1 MAGLD
6 SIGLRMISGIDVTY
20 SPKVAYV
27 LKAVADGEKLTHVD
41 LSNCGLTSIP
51 EAIFELGDSLEL
63 LNLGGNN
70 LFELPD
76 AMLKLQKLRILFF
89 AQNKFQNIPIILGK
103 LSSLFM
109 LSFKSNQVSY
119 IDGSSLSPSI
129 NWLILSDN
137 KISEIPPSIGKLTG
151 LRKLMLAGNELTT
164 IPDEMQFCK
173 VICMVNFYQALHCF
187 LYYTLFSILMPAVEI
202 I

>member
-1 MAGLD
+1 MVS
-6 SIGLRMISGIDVTY
+6 SIDGSC
-20 SPKVAYV
+20 SSKVSSV
-27 LKAVADGEKLTHVD
+27 LKAIADGEKLTHVD
-41 LSNCGLTSIP
+41 LSNCGLTSVP
-51 EAIFELGDSLEL
+51 DAIFELGDSLEL

-76 AMLKLQKLRILFF
+76 SMIKLQKLRILFF

-119 IDGSSLSPSI
+119 IDGESLSPSI
-129 NWLILSDN
+129 CWLILSDN
-137 KISEIPPSIGKLTG
+137 IISEIPSSIGKLTG

-164 IPDEMQFCK
+164 IPDAMQYCK
-173 VICMVNFYQALHCF
+173 VIYQANFDRALLYFLHCPS
-187 LYYTLFSILMPAVEI
+187 LLIWT
-202 I
+202 

>member
-6 SIGLRMISGIDVTY
+6 SIGLRIISGIDVTY

-41 LSNCGLTSIP
+41 LSNCGLTSVP
-51 EAIFELGDSLEL
+51 DAIFELGDSLEL

-76 AMLKLQKLRILFF
+76 SMIKLQKLRILFF

-119 IDGSSLSPSI
+119 IDGESLSPSI
-129 NWLILSDN
+129 CWLILSDN
-137 KISEIPPSIGKLTG
+137 IISEIPSSIGKLTG

-164 IPDEMQFCK
+164 IPDAMQYCK
-173 VICMVNFYQALHCF
+173 VIYQANFDRALLYFLHCPS
-187 LYYTLFSILMPAVEI
+187 LLIWT
-202 I
+202 

>member
-1 MAGLD
+1 MAGLNVVS
-6 SIGLRMISGIDVTY
+6 SIDGSCN
-20 SPKVAYV
+20 SKVSCV
-27 LKAVADGEKLTHVD
+27 LKAIADGEKLTHVD
-41 LSNCGLTSIP
+41 LSNCGLTSVP
-51 EAIFELGDSLEL
+51 DAIFELGDSLEL

-76 AMLKLQKLRILFF
+76 SMIKLQKLRILFF

-119 IDGSSLSPSI
+119 IDGESLSPSI
-129 NWLILSDN
+129 CWLILSDN
-137 KISEIPPSIGKLTG
+137 IISEIPSSIGKLTG

-164 IPDEMQFCK
+164 IPDAMQYCK
-173 VICMVNFYQALHCF
+173 VIYQANFDRALLYF
-187 LYYTLFSILMPAVEI
+187 LRCPSLLIWT
-202 I
+202 